1 LIISNLRQHLCCGL
15 TRRDDVAYNETLAER
30 VREIAAGLDGEITE
44 RKMFG
49 GLAFMLNGH
58 MFTGVVG
65 EELMLRLGEPGA
77 EAALRREH
85 VREMDFTGRTM
96 KAMVF
101 IEPAGLEG
109 TALNEWLTSAA
120 AFAMALPPK

>member
-1 LIISNLRQHLCCGL
+1 
-15 TRRDDVAYNETLAER
+15 VAYDETLAER

-109 TALNEWLTSAA
+109 PALNEWVTSAA

>member
-1 LIISNLRQHLCCGL
+1 M
-15 TRRDDVAYNETLAER
+15 AYDQALAER
-30 VREIAAGLDGEITE
+30 LREIIGGIDAEITE

-58 MFTGVVG
+58 MFTGIVG
-65 EELMLRLGEPGA
+65 GELMLRLGEAGA

-85 VREMDFTGRTM
+85 VRQMDFTGRPM

-101 IEPAGLEG
+101 VEPVGLDG
-109 TALNEWLTSAA
+109 HALAQWVTSAA
-120 AFAMALPPK
+120 AFVRTLPPKPH